1 MTIPLA
7 VKRNFGKRHLFW
19 EKTPFLGK
27 DTYFLTQIVNDISP
41 SCDLRENLFSKVIDS
56 P

>member
-1 MTIPLA
+1 MTLVIP
-7 VKRNFGKRHLFW
+7 NDNSSCSHI
-19 EKTPFLGK
+19 LGK
-27 DTYFLTQIVNDISP
+27 DTYFLTQIVNNISP